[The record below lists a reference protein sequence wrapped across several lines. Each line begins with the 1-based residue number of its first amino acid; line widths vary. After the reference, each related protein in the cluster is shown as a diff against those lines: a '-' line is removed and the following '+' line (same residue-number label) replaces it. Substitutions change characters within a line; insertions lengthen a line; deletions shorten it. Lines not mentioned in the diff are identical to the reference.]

1 MEDAADTLT
10 AAREA
15 YARGD
20 WMVARDGFLTAREE
34 RPLGPG
40 DLAALSDAAWWLG
53 LTDETLVVAEEAYHQ
68 FLQQGDKPRAAH
80 LALDIGF
87 LSMLRG
93 DVAFGSGWI
102 SRAERTLVGEPECA
116 EHALLAYASAQDA
129 LAADELDA
137 ALASARQ
144 IQDIGR
150 RHEDPTTQAIGLVVE
165 GLTLIKRGDIEDGVA
180 RLDEAMLPVTAGQ
193 VAPAWAGNIYCQM
206 MATCHELADVRRA
219 REWTAA
225 TERWC
230 EGFTSAA
237 MFAGICRVHRAQ
249 LLALEGR
256 WERAEQESLRVCRDL
271 AGMNVDVVAEG
282 HYQVG
287 EMRRLRGDFAAA
299 MRAYEQAQG
308 LGRDPQPGIALV
320 RLAEGHPHDAATSIR
335 AALVGAAN
343 DRVARAR
350 LCAGFVEIALANGDV
365 AAAQDAVDELERFAG
380 TYPRGAF
387 QATAG
392 QAQGAVWIAKGSAD
406 KALPLLRDALRDWQA
421 LGAPYE
427 TAKVRVLL
435 AQAYRQVGDTDG
447 SSRELE
453 HAAEAF
459 RTLGARPDSDRST
472 TMRRR
477 EVLPGGL
484 TPREAQVLAC
494 VAAGQRNRDIAVSLH
509 ISEKTVARHLSNIF
523 TKLGLSSRTEAAAY
537 AFDHGLTTRGRG

>member
-1 MEDAADTLT
+1 MDHGADSLT

-15 YARGD
+15 YGRGD
-20 WMVARDGFLTAREE
+20 WMVARDGFLAVREHE
-34 RPLGPG
+34 PLDPD

-53 LTDETLVVAEEAYHQ
+53 LTDETLVVAEEAYHK
-68 FLQQGDKPRAAH
+68 FWEQGDVPRAAR

-93 DVAFGSGWI
+93 DDAFGSGWL
-102 SRAERTLVGEPECA
+102 SRAKRALVGVPECV
-116 EHALLAYASAQDA
+116 EHALLVYVSAGDA
-129 LAADELDA
+129 LARGDLDD
-137 ALASARQ
+137 ALRCARR
-144 IQDIGR
+144 IQDIGL
-150 RHEDPTTQAIGLVVE
+150 RHQDPTTQAIGLVVE
-165 GLTLIKRGDIEDGVA
+165 GLALIKRGDIEDGVA

-206 MATCHELADVRRA
+206 MATCHELADVSRA

-249 LLALEGR
+249 LLALEGQ
-256 WERAEQESLRVCRDL
+256 WARAEQESLRVCRDL
-271 AGMNVDVVAEG
+271 ADMNVEVVAEG

-299 MRAYEQAQG
+299 LRAYEQAES
-308 LGRDPQPGIALV
+308 LGRDPQPGMALL
-320 RLAEGHPHDAATSIR
+320 RLAEGHPDEAATSIS
-335 AALVGAAN
+335 AALAGAAN

-350 LCAGFVEIALANGDV
+350 LCPALVEIALANGDV
-365 AAAQDAVDELERFAG
+365 ATAQSAVDELAQIAG
-380 TYPRGAF
+380 MYERGAF
-387 QATAG
+387 PATAA
-392 QAQGAVWIAKGSAD
+392 QARGAVWIAKGSPD
-406 KALPLLRDALRDWQA
+406 KALPLLRDALRHWQA

-435 AQAYRQVGDTDG
+435 AQAYRQVGDTNG
-447 SSRELE
+447 ATRELQ
-453 HAAEAF
+453 HAADAF
-459 RTLGARPDSDRST
+459 STLEARPDREQAT
-472 TMRRR
+472 RMRRR
-477 EVLPGGL
+477 EELPGGL
-484 TPREAQVLAC
+484 TAREAQVLAC
-494 VAAGQRNRDIAVSLH
+494 VAAGQRNRDIATSLY

-537 AFDHGLTTRGRG
+537 AFDHGIVTRGEG